1 MSHGRGLIEVAALM
15 HLNKI
20 ILQTHASPASA
31 GYPFDIEVLRQTRQ
45 IEFPAPATFFVG
57 DNGTGKSTLLR
68 AIARKCNIFIWGE
81 RRDISQNEQDF
92 LDGVSVE
99 WTGKPVPGS
108 FFSSELFFNFSRI
121 ADDDEAMRSFFGGK
135 IFGAQSHGEGLIAY
149 FRKRYTIEGLYFLDE
164 PETALSPRSQLELLK
179 VLQQMSKA
187 GHAQFIIASHSPIL
201 LACPGACLCNFDRI
215 PVEPIEY
222 EQTDY
227 FKVYRDFL
235 KDRES
240 FFDR

>member
-1 MSHGRGLIEVAALM
+1 M
-15 HLNKI
+15 HLHRITLNAAG
-20 ILQTHASPASA
+20 TPASA

-45 IEFPAPATFFVG
+45 IEFATPVTFFVG

-68 AIARKCNIFIWGE
+68 AMARKCNIFIWGE

-92 LDGVSVE
+92 MDGMSIE
-99 WTGKPVPGS
+99 WTAKPVPGS

-135 IFGAQSHGEGLIAY
+135 VFGAQSHGEGLIAY

-179 VLQQMSKA
+179 VLQAMSAA

-201 LACPGACLCNFDRI
+201 LACPGARLYDFDKI
-215 PVEPIEY
+215 PVKPIEY
-222 EQTDY
+222 EDTDY
-227 FKVYRDFL
+227 FRVYRDFL
-235 KDRES
+235 NDRQP
-240 FFDR
+240 FFHR